1 MKSFRGMSAC
11 AGASCSGLK
20 LEPSYKVDPAPP
32 AKFGMAS
39 FYRIIIPV
47 AFFVLFIFFI
57 FVIFRID
64 LPIPTRMA
72 PLMK

>member
-1 MKSFRGMSAC
+1 MSDC
-11 AGASCSGLK
+11 AGGSCSGLK
-20 LEPSYKVDPAPP
+20 LEPTYKVDSAPP

-39 FYRIIIPV
+39 FYRIIMPV

-57 FVIFRID
+57 FVVFRID

>member
-1 MKSFRGMSAC
+1 MADC
-11 AGASCSGLK
+11 AGGSCSGLK
-20 LEPSYKVDPAPP
+20 LEPTYQVDPAPP

-39 FYRIIIPV
+39 FYRIIMPF

-64 LPIPTRMA
+64 LPIPTRMV